1 MLEQRRKGMEPYQIA
16 IDGPSGSGKS
26 TLARS
31 VARKLGILY
40 LDTGAM
46 YRACGL
52 KAMDLGIDP
61 KDEPRISSML
71 ENLRLDILFENGSQ
85 RVILDGEDITDRIRM
100 PGVSVAASD
109 ISSLRPVRE
118 RMVQMQREIA
128 GKRNVVLDGRDI
140 GSNVLPMAPY
150 KFFLTADSEERA
162 RRRLEEMAARGVT
175 NLTFEAVLADL
186 KYRDH
191 QDSTRTFAPLIKTPD
206 AIVIDTT
213 SNTPEETLAQLLSY
227 LPAEVTSHNELG
239 DDS

>member
-1 MLEQRRKGMEPYQIA
+1 MEHYQIA

-31 VARKLGILY
+31 LARKLGILY

-52 KAMDLGIDP
+52 KAMDLGIPP
-61 KDEPRISSML
+61 KDEPRITDML
-71 ENLRLDILFENGSQ
+71 AKLQLDIIFENGNQ
-85 RVILDGEDITDRIRM
+85 RVILDGEDVTERIRL

-109 ISSLRPVRE
+109 ISSLKPVRE
-118 RMVQMQREIA
+118 QMVQMQRELA

-140 GSNVLPMAPY
+140 GSYVLPQASF
-150 KFFLTADSEERA
+150 KFFLTADPEERA
-162 RRRLEEMAARGVT
+162 RRRLEEMAVRGVT
-175 NLTFEAVLADL
+175 NLTFEEVLADM

-191 QDSTRTFAPLIKTPD
+191 QDSTRSFAPLVKTPD

-213 SNTPEETLAQLLSY
+213 SNTPEETLEQLLSC
-227 LPAEVTSHNELG
+227 LPEEVKSQSGLG
-239 DDS
+239 DVS